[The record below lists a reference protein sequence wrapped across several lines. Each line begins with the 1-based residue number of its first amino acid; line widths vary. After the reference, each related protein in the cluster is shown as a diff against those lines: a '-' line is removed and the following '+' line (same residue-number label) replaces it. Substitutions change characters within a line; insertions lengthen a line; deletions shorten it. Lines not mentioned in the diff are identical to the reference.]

1 MEYQK
6 IMNLLDNTP
15 NQPSEFKTKHLVEI
29 NDESRG
35 TYNQIR
41 LKTSMWRSS
50 FCNYSDAYI
59 LVKGTITVTNTVSRD
74 QPNNAVNKKVI
85 LKNFV
90 SIY

>member
-15 NQPSEFKTKHLVEI
+15 NQPSEFKTKNLVEI

-59 LVKGTITVTNTVSRD
+59 LAKGTITVTNTVSRD